1 MGILRTDS
9 LKEGM
14 ILADDV
20 KDMKGKLL
28 LAKGQE
34 LEARHIR
41 IFKIWGVTEVNVVGN
56 VGNEENPEPDVSP
69 ERIEKIKEKTKPFF
83 CHVDPDHPAIKEIFR
98 LSVLFRSRNGVSEL
112 HKDIPAKQS
121 GIPGDYPKLDVRQKI
136 LNTEIKLP
144 EIPSIVFELN
154 EVIVDPLA
162 STDNIAQ
169 VVNKSPS
176 LTALLL
182 RIVNSPFYGFP
193 SKIES
198 ISRAVTIIGTREIS
212 SLALGISMI
221 TNFQGIPKEILDMY
235 SFLRHGLA
243 CGIMS
248 RLLAAHKHMP
258 QTEQLFVSG
267 LLHDIGRLIVY
278 KYFPGQA
285 KNLLRV
291 CRASNGLLYEAED
304 IYLGCRH
311 TDIGKYLL
319 REWRLPPALESN
331 IFYHHNPSNAPDPIS
346 AAIVHLADIIV
357 NGLGMGSSGEIFVP
371 PLDCE
376 AWDRLGL
383 STSSFQVAIGQAIHQ
398 MVALESFLEG

>member
-1 MGILRTDS
+1 MGIVRTDN

-20 KDMKGKLL
+20 RDMKGKLL

-41 IFKIWGVTEVNVVGN
+41 IFKIWGVTEAIVVGN
-56 VGNEENPEPDVSP
+56 AGSEEDPESDASP
-69 ERIEKIKEKTKPFF
+69 ELIEKIKEKTRPLFF
-83 CHVDPDHPAIKEIFR
+83 HVDLDHPAIKEIFR
-98 LSVLFRSRNGVSEL
+98 LSVLFRSRNRVPEAQKQVTLENS
-112 HKDIPAKQS
+112 DIS
-121 GIPGDYPKLDVRQKI
+121 RNYPKLDVRQKI
-136 LNTEIKLP
+136 LDKKIKLP

-162 STDNIAQ
+162 SADNIAQ
-169 VVNKSPS
+169 VVSKSPS
-176 LTALLL
+176 LVAILL

-212 SLALGISMI
+212 SLALGISTI
-221 TNFQGIPKEILDMY
+221 TNFKGIPKQVLDMY

-243 CGIMS
+243 CGIIS
-248 RLLAAHKHMP
+248 RLLASHKNIP

-278 KYFPGQA
+278 KYFPVQA
-285 KNLLRV
+285 KNLLSE
-291 CRASNGLLYEAED
+291 CRASNGLLYEEESV
-304 IYLGCRH
+304 YLGCKH
-311 TDIGKYLL
+311 TDIGEYLL
-319 REWRLPPALESN
+319 KEWKLPPALESN
-331 IFYHHNPSNAPDPIS
+331 IFYHHNPLSAPDPTPAS
-346 AAIVHLADIIV
+346 IVHLADIIV
-357 NGLGMGSSGEIFVP
+357 NGLGMGSSGEILVP

-376 AWDRLGL
+376 AWDRLCL
-383 STSSFQVAIGQAIHQ
+383 STSSFEVIIGQAIHQ
-398 MVALESFLEG
+398 MGALESFLEG

>member
-1 MGILRTDS
+1 MGVLRTDS
-9 LKEGM
+9 LNEGM

-34 LEARHIR
+34 LESRHIR
-41 IFKIWGVTEVNVVGN
+41 IFKIWGVTEVNVVGD
-56 VGNEENPEPDVSP
+56 VGCEEGSDSDVSP
-69 ERIEKIKEKTKPFF
+69 ERIEKIREKTKPLF
-83 CHVDPDHPAIKEIFR
+83 CHADLDHPAIAEIFR
-98 LSVLFRSRNGVSEL
+98 LSVLFRSRNGVPEL
-112 HKDIPAKQS
+112 HKDLVAK
-121 GIPGDYPKLDVRQKI
+121 GPHAPGDSPKLDVRQKI
-136 LNTEIKLP
+136 LNKDIKLP

-154 EVIVDPLA
+154 EVIMDPLA

-221 TNFQGIPKEILDMY
+221 THFEGIPKEVLDMF

-248 RLLAAHKHMP
+248 RLLAANKNMP

-278 KYFPGQA
+278 KYFPEQA
-285 KNLLRV
+285 KNVLSAS
-291 CRASNGLLYEAED
+291 RASNGLLYEAEEVD
-304 IYLGCRH
+304 LGCRH

-319 REWRLPPALESN
+319 REWKLPPALESN
-331 IFYHHNPSNAPDPIS
+331 IFYHHNPSSAPDPTS
-346 AAIVHLADIIV
+346 ATIVHLADIIV
-357 NGLGMGSSGEIFVP
+357 NGLGMGSSGEILVP
-371 PLDCE
+371 PLDCA
-376 AWDRLGL
+376 AWDGLGL
-383 STSSFQVAIGQAIHQ
+383 STSSFEVTIGQAIHQ

>member
-1 MGILRTDS
+1 MGILRTDN

-34 LEARHIR
+34 LEAKHIR

-56 VGNEENPEPDVSP
+56 DGSEEAPGSDVSP
-69 ERIEKIKEKTKPFF
+69 ELIEKIKEKTKPLF
-83 CHVDPDHPAIKEIFR
+83 CHVDIDHPAIEEIFR
-98 LSVLFRSRNGVSEL
+98 LSVLFRSRNRRPNAQNDITSEKP
-112 HKDIPAKQS
+112 HASRNFSKV
-121 GIPGDYPKLDVRQKI
+121 DVRKKI
-136 LNTEIKLP
+136 LDKKIRLP

-154 EVIVDPLA
+154 EVIADPLA

-176 LTALLL
+176 LTTLLL
-182 RIVNSPFYGFP
+182 KIVNSPFYGFP
-193 SKIES
+193 SKIEN
-198 ISRAVTIIGTREIS
+198 ISRAVTIVGTREIS

-221 TNFQGIPKEILDMY
+221 TNFEGIPKQVLDMY
-235 SFLRHGLA
+235 AFLRHGLA
-243 CGIMS
+243 CGIIS
-248 RLLAAHKHMP
+248 RLLAAHKNLP

-278 KYFPGQA
+278 KYFPDQA
-285 KNLLRV
+285 KDLLGE
-291 CRASNGLLYEAED
+291 CRASNALLYQEESA
-304 IYLGCRH
+304 YLGCKH
-311 TDIGKYLL
+311 TDVGKYLL
-319 REWRLPPALESN
+319 KEWKLPSALESN
-331 IFYHHNPSNAPDPIS
+331 IFYHHNPSSAPDPTS
-346 AAIVHLADIIV
+346 ATIVHLADIIV

-376 AWDRLGL
+376 AWKGIGL
-383 STSSFQVAIGQAIHQ
+383 SPSGFELIVGQAIHQ
-398 MVALESFLEG
+398 MVALEAFLEG